1 MGGACDRPLDS
12 GIRCNKNSFFMTTI
26 HFPATKTHFSWQQLI
41 SLQQKLISHDN
52 NSFPC
57 NKNSV
62 LMTTTHFPATKTHF
76 SRQQLISLQQKLIS
90 HGRRFLSIR
99 LVVKLSLVS
108 MRIIVLQACFSEI
121 YQLFN
126 SIISEWF
133 CTLILERIFKTILC
147 CAPFHG

>member
-1 MGGACDRPLDS
+1 MGGCDRPLDS
-12 GIRCNKNSFFMTTI
+12 VIPCNKNSF
-26 HFPATKTHFSWQQLI
+26 
-41 SLQQKLISHDN
+41 
-52 NSFPC
+52 
-57 NKNSV
+57 

-90 HGRRFLSIR
+90 HDRRFLSIR
-99 LVVKLSLVS
+99 LVFKLSLVS

-121 YQLFN
+121 YQLLN

-147 CAPFHG
+147 CAPFHGSVSWLRVVFIKRNSKTMYC